1 MTRRA
6 TPTEWLIFLTLG
18 FCWGSSYLFIKLA
31 VDDFGTFTLVAL
43 RLLVGAGLLWT
54 VVLLSRVELPRDPR
68 VYGHLVVMATLN
80 IALPFSLITWAEN
93 SVDSSLASI
102 LTTPVPLF
110 AAVLAPFFL
119 PDEPLRVNG
128 LAGLAIGFIGV
139 VILTSPDLSASSG
152 ELFGALAL
160 LAAACSYA
168 CGAIY
173 ARRNVRG
180 LRPMVPAV
188 LQVTFGCLIAGT
200 LAFVFEHP
208 LAVTPDA
215 QAIFAIVW
223 LGLLGS
229 GLAYLCFF
237 RLIGPWGATRVTMV
251 AYLLPAVGIV
261 LGYLVLGETIDGR
274 VILGTTA
281 IMAGIAIVNSRYG
294 RRRLYGGRPAAATAP
309 TAEVVVPLADD

>member
-31 VDDFGTFTLVAL
+31 VGDFGTFTLVAL
-43 RLLVGAGLLWT
+43 RLLVGASLLWS
-54 VVLLSRVELPRDPR
+54 VVLLSRVQLPREPR
-68 VYGHLVVMATLN
+68 MYGHLVVMATIN
-80 IALPFSLITWAEN
+80 IALPFSLITMAER

-102 LTTPVPLF
+102 LTSPVPLF

-119 PDEPLRVNG
+119 PDEPIRLNG
-128 LAGLAIGFIGV
+128 LAGLALGFVGV
-139 VILTSPDLSASSG
+139 VILVSPGLSGSGG
-152 ELFGALAL
+152 ELPGMLAL
-160 LAAACSYA
+160 LAAAGSYA

-188 LQVTFGCLIAGT
+188 FQVTFACLITGT
-200 LAFVFEHP
+200 MAFLFERP
-208 LAVTPDA
+208 LSVTPDG
-215 QAIFAIVW
+215 QAIFAILW

-237 RLIGPWGATRVTMV
+237 RLLGPWGATRLTMV
-251 AYLLPAVGIV
+251 AYLLPAVGII
-261 LGYLVLGETIDGR
+261 LGFLVLGEPIDGR
-274 VILGTTA
+274 IILGTTA
-281 IMAGIAIVNSRYG
+281 IMAGIGIVNSRYG
-294 RRRLYGGRPAAATAP
+294 RRRVFGRNAAPAPEPINVVDAA
-309 TAEVVVPLADD
+309 

>member
-1 MTRRA
+1 MTHRA

-31 VDDFGTFTLVAL
+31 VDDFGTFTLVTL
-43 RLLVGAGLLWT
+43 RLLIGACLLWT

-68 VYGHLVVMATLN
+68 VYGHLAIMAALN
-80 IALPFSLITWAEN
+80 IVLPFSLITWAEL
-93 SVDSSLASI
+93 SVDSSIASI

-110 AAVLAPFFL
+110 AALLAPFFL

-128 LAGLAIGFIGV
+128 LAGLAVGFVGV
-139 VILTSPDLSASSG
+139 VILTSPDLSASRG
-152 ELFGALAL
+152 ELAGVLAL
-160 LAAACSYA
+160 LAGACSYA

-188 LQVTFGCLIAGT
+188 FQVTFGCLIGGT
-200 LAFVFEHP
+200 LAFLFERP
-208 LAVTPDA
+208 LEATPDG
-215 QAIFAIVW
+215 QAVFSILW

-251 AYLLPAVGIV
+251 AYLLPAVGIA
-261 LGYLVLGETIDGR
+261 LGYLVLGEAIDGR
-274 VILGTTA
+274 VLLGTSA
-281 IMAGIAIVNSRYG
+281 IMAGIGIVNSRYG
-294 RRRLYGGRPAAATAP
+294 RRRVFGRRPAVEAIKSA
-309 TAEVVVPLADD
+309 

>member
-1 MTRRA
+1 MTHRA

-43 RLLVGAGLLWT
+43 RLLIGAGLLWT

-68 VYGHLVVMATLN
+68 VYGHLAIMATLN
-80 IALPFSLITWAEN
+80 IVLPFSLITWAEL
-93 SVDSSLASI
+93 SVDSSIASI

-110 AAVLAPFFL
+110 AALLAPFFL

-128 LAGLAIGFIGV
+128 LAGLAVGFVGV
-139 VILTSPDLSASSG
+139 VILTSPDLSASRG
-152 ELFGALAL
+152 ELAGVLAL
-160 LAAACSYA
+160 LAGACSYA

-188 LQVTFGCLIAGT
+188 FQVTFGCLIGGT
-200 LAFVFEHP
+200 LAFLFERP
-208 LAVTPDA
+208 LEATPDA
-215 QAIFAIVW
+215 QAVFSILW

-251 AYLLPAVGIV
+251 AYLLPAVGIA

-274 VILGTTA
+274 VILGTSA
-281 IMAGIAIVNSRYG
+281 IMAGIGIVNSRYG
-294 RRRLYGGRPAAATAP
+294 RRRVFGRRPAVDAIKSA
-309 TAEVVVPLADD
+309 

>member
-1 MTRRA
+1 MTHRA
-6 TPTEWLIFLTLG
+6 TRTEWLIFLTLG

-43 RLLVGAGLLWT
+43 RLLIGAGLLWT

-68 VYGHLVVMATLN
+68 VYGHLAIMATLN
-80 IALPFSLITWAEN
+80 IVLPFSLITWAEL
-93 SVDSSLASI
+93 SVDSSIASI

-110 AAVLAPFFL
+110 AALLAPFFL

-128 LAGLAIGFIGV
+128 LAGLAVGFVGV
-139 VILTSPDLSASSG
+139 VILTSPDLSASSA
-152 ELFGALAL
+152 ELVGVLAL
-160 LAAACSYA
+160 LAGACSYA

-188 LQVTFGCLIAGT
+188 FQVTFGCLIGGM
-200 LAFVFEHP
+200 LAFLFERP
-208 LAVTPDA
+208 LEATPDA
-215 QAIFAIVW
+215 QAVFSILW

-251 AYLLPAVGIV
+251 AYLLPAVGIA
-261 LGYLVLGETIDGR
+261 LGYLVLGEAIDGR
-274 VILGTTA
+274 VLLGTSA
-281 IMAGIAIVNSRYG
+281 IMAGIGIVNSRYG
-294 RRRLYGGRPAAATAP
+294 RRRVFGRRPAVEATEPA
-309 TAEVVVPLADD
+309 